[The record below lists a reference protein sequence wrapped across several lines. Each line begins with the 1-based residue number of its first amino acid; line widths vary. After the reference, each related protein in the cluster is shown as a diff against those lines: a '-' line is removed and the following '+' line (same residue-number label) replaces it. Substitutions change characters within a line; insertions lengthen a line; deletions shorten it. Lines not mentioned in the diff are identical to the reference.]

1 MPAGRPTKYDPK
13 YCELVVE
20 HMRDGAS
27 LTSFAAS
34 IGVARSTIN
43 EWVDQNFEF
52 SEAVK
57 EGKAVC
63 AAWWEELARKNAKEG
78 GGNATLVI
86 FGLKN
91 MAGNDWRER
100 ASVEVSGPNG
110 GAIQTE
116 EKSITP
122 RSLAR
127 EIAFA
132 LAAGQ
137 KDTDPT

>member
-1 MPAGRPTKYDPK
+1 MRTGRPTKYDPK
-13 YCELVVE
+13 YCDLVVE
-20 HMRDGAS
+20 HMRGGAS
-27 LTSFAAS
+27 LTSFAGS

-43 EWVDQNFEF
+43 EWIDQNFEF

-63 AAWWEELARKNAKEG
+63 AAWWEELARTNAKEG
-78 GGNATLVI
+78 RGNATLVI

-91 MAGNDWRER
+91 MAAADWRDR
-100 ASVEVSGPNG
+100 ASVELSGPNG

-116 EKSITP
+116 EKSISP

-137 KDTDPT
+137 NEDKSE